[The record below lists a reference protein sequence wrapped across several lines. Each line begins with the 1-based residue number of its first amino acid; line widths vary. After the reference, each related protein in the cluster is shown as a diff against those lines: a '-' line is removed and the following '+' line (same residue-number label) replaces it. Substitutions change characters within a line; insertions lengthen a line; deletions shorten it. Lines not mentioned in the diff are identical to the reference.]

1 MEDRIRKLIEN
12 NRRFLIFYLIWLIVH
27 LGFFCGGQ
35 WFFSTDGDFWPFTRN
50 SDLGVYDISEFTYY
64 LIIPFLVL
72 FIWKLFMMNK
82 KKEEIEDDEEEA

>member
-1 MEDRIRKLIEN
+1 MEDRLRKLIKN
-12 NRRFLIFYLIWLIVH
+12 HRRFLIFYLIWLIFH
-27 LGFFCGGQ
+27 IGFLISGSHN
-35 WFFSTDGDFWPFTRN
+35 FSANRFWPFGDGR
-50 SDLGVYDISEFTYY
+50 LKYYDISELIYY